1 MFENIFEKRNKKVT
15 SLLKL
20 TDCLGRSLRENVALF
35 SVDDA
40 EDKVIFVTENNRVIS
55 GNYKIDNDI
64 SLTNI
69 EVVDSDAYED
79 ETKFNSLVEDQI
91 SNFIGSIHE
100 NNYSKSDNEFKDLL
114 SLWGT
119 RLKFDNVKASIQ
131 EKTLKFSENKNII
144 KSTSF
149 EKLKEITPALVEF
162 LKENKDTIY
171 SVKEIKNAVKLAD
184 VVSEAFN
191 FPYLSYEDLVENK
204 DYIIKDGS
212 NDSIYEII
220 CQQELL
226 KKELLESKSHFE
238 YLWTTNE
245 NIQKLSSLIFESDED
260 VIVSTLSQ
268 TLAEIPY
275 FSLATKKQLRTTI
288 KNSLNLQESV
298 VTEVEIKTFA
308 SKLFEYKKPVKD
320 LLISML
326 SEKYGVNALN
336 LKEPP
341 TFKSLLNTEVVLFEV
356 LSKLSKKGSVQKE
369 VLSEVA
375 AMLRLKDGVQSID
388 VNNYI
393 QTIFEEAGYED
404 YHDSKF
410 LNTKLNFNDTLSEN
424 TSIEDLVTLIKKNVS
439 DLKVDVSDEEII
451 ERVEKVVSKPATDAA
466 LKSAKEKDAEDA
478 DGEIAQAEQEAE
490 IEAET
495 AEEEAAKE
503 EDVGEE
509 GEEDE
514 GGDEDEEP
522 PVTISKEEM
531 LGSIADLEEILKSL
545 SPSDENDE

>member
-1 MFENIFEKRNKKVT
+1 
-15 SLLKL
+15 
-20 TDCLGRSLRENVALF
+20 
-35 SVDDA
+35 
-40 EDKVIFVTENNRVIS
+40 
-55 GNYKIDNDI
+55 
-64 SLTNI
+64 
-69 EVVDSDAYED
+69 
-79 ETKFNSLVEDQI
+79 
-91 SNFIGSIHE
+91 
-100 NNYSKSDNEFKDLL
+100 
-114 SLWGT
+114 
-119 RLKFDNVKASIQ
+119 
-131 EKTLKFSENKNII
+131 
-144 KSTSF
+144 
-149 EKLKEITPALVEF
+149 
-162 LKENKDTIY
+162 
-171 SVKEIKNAVKLAD
+171 
-184 VVSEAFN
+184 
-191 FPYLSYEDLVENK
+191 
-204 DYIIKDGS
+204 
-212 NDSIYEII
+212 
-220 CQQELL
+220 
-226 KKELLESKSHFE
+226 
-238 YLWTTNE
+238 
-245 NIQKLSSLIFESDED
+245 
-260 VIVSTLSQ
+260 
-268 TLAEIPY
+268 
-275 FSLATKKQLRTTI
+275 
-288 KNSLNLQESV
+288 
-298 VTEVEIKTFA
+298 
-308 SKLFEYKKPVKD
+308 
-320 LLISML
+320 ML

-514 GGDEDEEP
+514 VGDEDEEP

-531 LGSIADLEEILKSL
+531 LSSIADLEEILKSL